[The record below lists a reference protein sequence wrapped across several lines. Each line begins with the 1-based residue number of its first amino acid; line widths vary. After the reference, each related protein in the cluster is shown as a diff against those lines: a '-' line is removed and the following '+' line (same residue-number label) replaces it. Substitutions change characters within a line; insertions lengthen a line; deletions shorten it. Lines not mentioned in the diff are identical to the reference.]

1 MSFFT
6 VFQTVLD
13 AGKRW
18 EDAAKTRFQKKSAK
32 IEEKNWKNQNAKKNV
47 GALQW
52 TARRPASICVYHKY
66 VYVYMQ
72 I

>member
-18 EDAAKTRFQKKSAK
+18 EDAAKTRFQKKIGENRGKKLEKSKCQKKRWGLAVDSAATC
-32 IEEKNWKNQNAKKNV
+32 E
-47 GALQW
+47 
-52 TARRPASICVYHKY
+52 
-66 VYVYMQ
+66 YMC
-72 I
+72 IS